1 MNRVEA
7 QFYQAFF
14 SKPAY
19 QRLSKIIT
27 KGADGL
33 DLILPDGACQSFPA
47 FEVPSLSSHGA
58 GDVFVGALA
67 AQRLAQIPWE
77 TALRYA
83 QAAAALHVATPRRQ
97 RAAITPG
104 DINALMQKGAR

>member
-1 MNRVEA
+1 
-7 QFYQAFF
+7 
-14 SKPAY
+14 
-19 QRLSKIIT
+19 
-27 KGADGL
+27 
-33 DLILPDGACQSFPA
+33 
-47 FEVPSLSSHGA
+47 
-58 GDVFVGALA
+58 LA

-104 DINALMQKGAR
+104 DIKALMQKGAL